1 MNARSVLIVLT
12 AVALLALTL
21 TGSAAMALPPQP
33 VPTCSP
39 GPADCSGW
47 HTSNVTVT
55 WSAPGCKAVTI
66 SSDTSGTPVS
76 CTASDGNA
84 SVTTTVTVRRDASPP
99 SVSAAADRGPDANGW
114 YNHGVTV
121 RFSGSDGISGISS
134 CSSDITYGG
143 PDKAD
148 ASVSGTCTNG
158 AGLTGSSSYSLKYD
172 ATAPAVQAKPVRK
185 PDANGWYNHAVEVAF
200 VGTDPVSG
208 VDSCAAPV
216 VYKGPD
222 TAKTSLTGTCRD
234 KAANTSQP
242 SGLELKYDT
251 KPPNLARVKAE
262 LGSGGI
268 VLRWTASKDS
278 RSFTVV
284 RRPGLRG
291 PKPSTV
297 YSGAARAFTDRRLVR
312 GTKYRYTVTAY
323 DEAGNGSAKAL
334 TALANETGTKP
345 AAQTT
350 PEHATPALASPALGA
365 RLSAPPL
372 LAWKVVRQATY
383 YNVQLFYEGR
393 KILSVWPKDPRLQL
407 QKSWK
412 YDGHTYTLKPG
423 RYRWFVWPGFD
434 ELSANRYGKLLGSR
448 YFFIT
453 SN

>member
-1 MNARSVLIVLT
+1 MLAVL
-12 AVALLALTL
+12 LLAGVTL
-21 TGSAAMALPPQP
+21 VGSAGSAPSPQA
-33 VPTCSP
+33 TCSP
-39 GPADCSGW
+39 GPADCFAW
-47 HTSNVTVT
+47 HTSNVTVKWDT
-55 WSAPGCKAVTI
+55 ANCGSVTI

-76 CTASDGNA
+76 CTASDG
-84 SVTTTVTVRRDASPP
+84 SVTTTVKVRRDASPP
-99 SVSAAADRGPDANGW
+99 SVSGSPDRGPDANGW

-121 RFSGSDGISGISS
+121 RFSGSDGVSGISS
-134 CSSDITYGG
+134 CSSESTYGG

-148 ASVSGTCTNG
+148 ASMSGTCTNG
-158 AGLTGSSSYSLKYD
+158 AGLTGSSSFSLKYD
-172 ATAPAVQAKPVRK
+172 ATAPTVQAKPVRQ

-208 VDSCAAPV
+208 VDSCAAPI

-222 TAKTSLTGTCRD
+222 TSKTSLTGTCRD

-242 SGLELKYDT
+242 SILELKYDT

-262 LGSGGI
+262 LGSRGI

-278 RSFTVV
+278 RSFAVV

-297 YSGAARAFTDRRLVR
+297 YSGSARAFTDRRLVR

-334 TALANETGTKP
+334 TALANETVTKP
-345 AAQTT
+345 ATQTT
-350 PEHATPALASPALGA
+350 PKPATPALASPALGA

-453 SN
+453 SK